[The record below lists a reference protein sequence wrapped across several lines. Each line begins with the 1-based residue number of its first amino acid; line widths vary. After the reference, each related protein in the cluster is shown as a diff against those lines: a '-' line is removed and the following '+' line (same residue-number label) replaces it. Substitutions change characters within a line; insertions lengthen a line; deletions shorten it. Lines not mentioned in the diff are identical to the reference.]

1 MIKELHEVLNRGEIY
16 WHQRSRV
23 NWIQYVGKNTK
34 IFHQITMQRR
44 SRSSLIIRLK
54 DMHDRWI
61 ENEIEVMEMLRQH
74 SQDVFRTE
82 GVSDMDGVLRCIKKL
97 LT

>member
-1 MIKELHEVLNRGEIY
+1 
-16 WHQRSRV
+16 
-23 NWIQYVGKNTK
+23 
-34 IFHQITMQRR
+34 
-44 SRSSLIIRLK
+44 
-54 DMHDRWI
+54 MHDRWI
-61 ENEIEVMEMLRQH
+61 ENEIEIMEMLKQH